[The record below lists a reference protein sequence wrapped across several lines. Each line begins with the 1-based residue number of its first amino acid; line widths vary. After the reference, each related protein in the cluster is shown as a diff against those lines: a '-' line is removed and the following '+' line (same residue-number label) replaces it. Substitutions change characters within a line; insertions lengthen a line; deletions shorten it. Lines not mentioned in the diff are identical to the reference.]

1 MSSSS
6 FSQLAIVVVNYGS
19 TSLLEANLAPLTR
32 RQPELTVVIVDNFS
46 TEEERT
52 RLIALAARENWNT
65 VLPTG
70 NTGFGGGM
78 NRGVLHAEQLGAKL
92 LLLLNPDVE
101 IAEKALELLTEAGL
115 ADGDTLYS
123 PQILRPDGSVW
134 FNGSDL
140 YLNDGRIRSARRRTA
155 GSLVAIEP
163 WLSGAC
169 LLLTR
174 ELWNST
180 GGFDEQY
187 FLYWEDVDFSHRVAR
202 AGGRLQVVTEA
213 IAVHAEGGT
222 HEGGGYSHAGEP
234 KSNTYYYY
242 NIRNRLLFAV
252 RHLDDQGLVRWSGL
266 TRTIAWEVLQQ
277 GGRRQF
283 TRSLSPLFAA
293 FRGMRDGRR
302 LVKEEL
308 RSRRRRALALGRDA
322 AAR

>member
-6 FSQLAIVVVNYGS
+6 LSSLAIVVVNYGS
-19 TSLLEANLAPLTR
+19 TALLEANLAPLTR
-32 RQPELTVVIVDNFS
+32 RQPELTVVIVDNYS
-46 TEEERT
+46 SEQERS
-52 RLIALAARENWNT
+52 RVVSLAAREGWNT

-101 IAEKALELLTEAGL
+101 IAEKALEQLIEAS
-115 ADGDTLYS
+115 AQDSDTLYS

-140 YLNDGRIRSARRRTA
+140 YLTDGRIRSARRRLP
-155 GSLVAIEP
+155 GSAQAIEP

-169 LLLTR
+169 LLMTR
-174 ELWNST
+174 ELWRKT

-187 FLYWEDVDFSHRVAR
+187 FLYWEDVDFSHRVAA
-202 AGGRLQVVTEA
+202 AGGRLRVVTDA
-213 IAVHAEGGT
+213 VAVHAEGGT
-222 HEGGGYSHAGEP
+222 HQGGGYSHSGEP

-252 RHLDDQGLVRWSGL
+252 RHLDDTTIERWSGQ
-266 TRTIAWEVLQQ
+266 TRAIAWEVLLQ

-283 TRSLSPLFAA
+283 THSLSPLFAA
-293 FRGMRDGRR
+293 FRGVRDGRR
-302 LVKEEL
+302 LVREEL
-308 RSRRRRALALGRDA
+308 RARRRRSRATGSGAV
-322 AAR
+322 AR